1 MTDLR
6 ERFRALDDLGEP
18 PVDVRSRTIRLEVP
32 PSNRGP
38 SGPGRI
44 GIALLALAIAAA
56 GLGLVARS
64 FRSGPPASS
73 PTPPPV
79 VDETVSLR
87 ARVPVA
93 DFPNQ
98 VAVGFGWVWAGAAVN
113 DGSGVGHLLRIDPR
127 SGDIDARVAV
137 PQLPS
142 WEVGTAGIAVGPDAL
157 WIAGGHEVTR
167 VDPATLDVR
176 SFDVPV
182 GAFLADIWAD
192 GEGVWVLAFGKQEP
206 PMIVARLDA
215 VTGDVLWRSEVG
227 LRWGQDL
234 FRSGD
239 TLWAFGD
246 SGSNRGSIHPDTL
259 IGLQPADGGLLATT
273 TTQCRPAPGPD
284 GRVWLT
290 KDDQLGLFD
299 PVTRAF
305 QAIDLGESVGLCEAS
320 IVPDGGDGLWLL
332 FAIEA
337 DPHDVHVTPEG
348 VIDRRVSLQGSAPDL
363 WDGQSKAYDPATD
376 TFWFAQYER
385 FVVGVAIEP
394 SGG

>member
-1 MTDLR
+1 MADLR
-6 ERFRALDDLGEP
+6 ERLRALDDLGEP
-18 PVDVRSRTIRLEVP
+18 PADVRSRAPRLEAP
-32 PSNRGP
+32 PSKRGS
-38 SGPGRI
+38 SGPGRV

-73 PTPPPV
+73 PTPTAV
-79 VDETVSLR
+79 VEETVSLR

-98 VAVGFGWVWAGAAVN
+98 VAVGFGWVWAGAAAN
-113 DGSGVGHLLRIDPR
+113 DGSGAGDLVRIDPR
-127 SGDIDARVAV
+127 SGDIDGRAAV

-142 WEVGTAGIAVGPDAL
+142 WEIGTAGIAMGPDAV

-176 SFDVPV
+176 SFDVSV

-192 GEGVWVLAFGKQEP
+192 GEGVWVLAFGEQEP
-206 PMIVARLDA
+206 QMIVARLDP

-259 IGLQPADGGLLATT
+259 IGIEPTEGALLPAPTT
-273 TTQCRPAPGPD
+273 RCRPAPASA
-284 GRVWLT
+284 GRLWLT
-290 KDDQLGLFD
+290 QGDRLGLFD
-299 PVTRAF
+299 PATDAF
-305 QAIDLGESVGLCEAS
+305 QPVDLGEAVDPCEAHF
-320 IVPDGGDGLWLL
+320 VPDGAGGLWLL
-332 FAIEA
+332 FSRA
-337 DPHDVHVTPEG
+337 DDPRFVHVTADG
-348 VIDRRVSLQGSAPDL
+348 ILDRRVSLAGQDADLRGGMAEAFDPD
-363 WDGQSKAYDPATD
+363 TD
-376 TFWFAQYER
+376 TFWFAGSER